1 MSLSY
6 PDTRLLIDGQWCD
19 AADGKTL
26 AVLNPATGEMIGRV
40 AHAGRADLDRA
51 LAAVERGS
59 ATWRTTPAYQRAQ
72 IMRRAAGLMRERAAT
87 IETHHHGAGRPRP
100 GDRV

>member
-26 AVLNPATGEMIGRV
+26 AVLNPFNEEPFGPMAALPCGAVKDSGHGSEGGPE
-40 AHAGRADLDRA
+40 ALEADL
-51 LAAVERGS
+51 VTKTVSVFCG
-59 ATWRTTPAYQRAQ
+59 
-72 IMRRAAGLMRERAAT
+72 
-87 IETHHHGAGRPRP
+87 
-100 GDRV
+100 